1 MRKGG
6 NPFTLNANGEVAKV
20 FLNTDDRKFAQIRL
34 DELIQVRDEEYG
46 IKQPLSTPQTK
57 GSVPFRPR
65 ALSDLKS
72 SPTHLL
78 FARLH
83 EEWELND
90 AWYSSTFM
98 HLFTTIKYFSQRY
111 FGTNMF
117 LEGFSPWKEGK
128 FSPIFLDFVHQ
139 VACPDPIATW
149 DSLLMESSQKSSL
162 VCGVFTKALL
172 DTVFTSLLFGA
183 SDEQMTLLRTH
194 DETTL
199 DLDGSLALLLTP
211 TPHHICPTAIL
222 TDYYS
227 GYKRTARRGAIVR
240 DFLGDDI
247 TTPRFWVDVGQLST
261 EITEM
266 FLPLINLQGQ
276 AAPHDDWPEL
286 TEIHQQ
292 IFHIVSIAA
301 YLSIIIRRSETII
314 DYFMAPLGSQWGPT
328 HVEENIGIYHN
339 SRVAVVAQDDLD
351 EERAKVAKS
360 LAEARAKTLSTGLPS
375 LYRGIM
381 GGDKV
386 VEYRRPI
393 RTAKVGIAM
402 FPRIKRHRTLCD
414 PERWD
419 KWTAEHESLVFRG
432 RVTYYYGREHDPLG
446 LDQKPTLAEYRMT
459 KWEKLW
465 ANHYS
470 PRHWLLLLTLFLLV
484 LHLWQPWIF
493 QNLTAALY
501 ALAFLVF
508 VTVKR
513 ICEASI
519 QIVAGLI
526 GDRAQPTPPGT
537 ESEYV
542 QT

>member
-1 MRKGG
+1 MSKTG
-6 NPFTLNANGEVAKV
+6 NLFTLNAKGEVATV

-34 DELIQVRDEEYG
+34 DELITLRDEEYG

-57 GSVPFRPR
+57 GSIPFQPK
-65 ALSDLKS
+65 ALGGLKGE
-72 SPTHLL
+72 PTQLL
-78 FARLH
+78 FARVH

-111 FGTNMF
+111 FGMD
-117 LEGFSPWKEGK
+117 LPKDFSPWKKGN

-139 VACPDPIATW
+139 VACPDPVATW
-149 DSLLMESSQKSSL
+149 DSLLVESSKKSSL

-183 SDEQMTLLRTH
+183 SDEQMALLKTH

-199 DLDGSLALLLTP
+199 DLDAYD
-211 TPHHICPTAIL
+211 PTAIL

-240 DFLGDDI
+240 DFLGDNI

-261 EITEM
+261 EITEIL
-266 FLPLINLQGQ
+266 LPLINLQGQ
-276 AAPHDDWPEL
+276 AAPQEEWPEL
-286 TEIHQQ
+286 AEIHQQ

-301 YLSIIIRRSETII
+301 YFSIIIRRSETII
-314 DYFMAPLGSQWGPT
+314 DYFMAPLGSEWGPM
-328 HVEENIGIYHN
+328 HEEENIGIYHN

-351 EERAKVAKS
+351 EAKAKADIR
-360 LAEARAKTLSTGLPS
+360 LAEARKKLTGLPS
-375 LYRGIM
+375 LIRDIT
-381 GGDKV
+381 GGNKV

-414 PERWD
+414 PERWN
-419 KWTAEHESLVFRG
+419 KYTAEHESLIFRG
-432 RVTYYYGREHDPLG
+432 RVTYYYGKEHDPLG
-446 LDQKPTLAEYRMT
+446 LEQKPTLAEYRMT
-459 KWEKLW
+459 KGERLW
-465 ANHYS
+465 AKHYS
-470 PRHWLLLLTLFLLV
+470 PRYWLLLLTPFMLV

-493 QNLTAALY
+493 RNLAAALY
-501 ALAFLVF
+501 ALALLVA
-508 VTVKR
+508 VTVKKVGYTPFR
-513 ICEASI
+513 R
-519 QIVAGLI
+519 VAGLI
-526 GDRAQPTPPGT
+526 GQQLGMQPTPVGLK
-537 ESEYV
+537 SEYF
-542 QT
+542 QG